1 MHYFTIWKYF
11 LPVFICG
18 SQGQHDWL
26 LLAVSKRTVFIS
38 LRFERLSAILQKG
51 MYPIKW
57 KVRTAF
63 TLPLL
68 WQFPTVPCSGHGT
81 STWKKNHITHHWY
94 PEELKMFPVQQHP
107 KQRSPR
113 CAQGLWFCVSLCIP
127 VVKWG
132 WIYKLDL
139 LCSLLHFG
147 SPQAEAN
154 PSSQAAAQGCWL
166 SFALPWKCPKFWL
179 QRFPVVFSPC
189 QEGSGSLT
197 GTSRDF
203 PWGKSFPLG
212 LLCPEPWLL
221 PLAPGWGQKGRRNER
236 FYWIRN

>member
-1 MHYFTIWKYF
+1 MGPAHEKKPHHTSLVPW
-11 LPVFICG
+11 G
-18 SQGQHDWL
+18 
-26 LLAVSKRTVFIS
+26 AENVSS
-38 LRFERLSAILQKG
+38 SAAPK
-51 MYPIKW
+51 
-57 KVRTAF
+57 A
-63 TLPLL
+63 
-68 WQFPTVPCSGHGT
+68 
-81 STWKKNHITHHWY
+81 
-94 PEELKMFPVQQHP
+94 EEPSV
-107 KQRSPR
+107 
-113 CAQGLWFCVSLCIP
+113 CTGVVVLCIP

-179 QRFPVVFSPC
+179 QRFPVGFSPC

-212 LLCPEPWLL
+212 LLCPEPWL
-221 PLAPGWGQKGRRNER
+221 PAAPGSWLGPER
-236 FYWIRN
+236 SEEWEILLNQELNWLLSMRKVETPQHPADGPAEKAKLKI